1 MPRSPHT
8 PLTRQAERRLR
19 AIEGILDQPLLALL
33 AWIQRRRG
41 PRGGRMAPFLRGVRV
56 VALLLKLT
64 VLGGLLGDHVADMTE
79 WMVATPD
86 CTSPIVTVRVLV
98 GL

>member
-8 PLTRQAERRLR
+8 PLARQAERRLR
-19 AIEGILDQPLLALL
+19 AIEGVLDQPLLTLL

-41 PRGGRMAPFLRGVRV
+41 PRRGRMAAFLRGVRI